1 MMKKFICLFM
11 LITLLPA
18 CSIISGNE
26 VIYGNHEKMI
36 SLQNLKTRTIVHC
49 YDSAEQTAFECAK
62 FFENQGYVKFR
73 NIPYKTADFDELK
86 TDNYPSRRWRDGEV
100 TPRW

>member
-1 MMKKFICLFM
+1 MKKYIYLLV
-11 LITLLPA
+11 LIILLPA
-18 CSIISGNE
+18 CSMMSGDRT
-26 VIYGNHEKMI
+26 VYGNQEKVV

-49 YDSAEQTAFECAK
+49 YDSVEQTAFECAK
-62 FFENQGYVKFR
+62 FFETQGYVKFR
-73 NIPYKTADFDELK
+73 NIPYKTAEFDELK